1 MKIRYVGIK
10 GCLNGQDYVKSR
22 RYRIYSRQRIVLHQY
37 LMFSIMSESKFQST
51 MPEKALPSLSKMASD
66 TISQVKDLQRYVPVI
81 EIPPHVVLPI
91 FNNKNEEENGQ

>member
-1 MKIRYVGIK
+1 
-10 GCLNGQDYVKSR
+10 
-22 RYRIYSRQRIVLHQY
+22 
-37 LMFSIMSESKFQST
+37 MSESKFQST